1 MVVVR
6 TLQSPDGV
14 LGLNGYWYIEKD
26 DGSLL
31 KFESEQLAK
40 SFIEE
45 NGEDPD
51 DEWIEYKE
59 ETDIQEDL
67 KREGYIGESDDNN
80 K

>member
-1 MVVVR
+1 M
-6 TLQSPDGV
+6 
-14 LGLNGYWYIEKD
+14 NGYWYLEKD

>member
-1 MVVVR
+1 MIVVR
-6 TLQSPDGV
+6 TMQSPDGV
-14 LGLNGYWYIEKD
+14 LGLNGFWYLEED

-31 KFESEQLAK
+31 KFSSEQLAR
-40 SFIEE
+40 SFIED

-59 ETDIQEDL
+59 ETDIHEDL